1 MSIPAAST
9 SNNGSEIAII
19 GLAGRFP
26 GAKNIDEF
34 WNNLQNG
41 IESISFFSDEE
52 LLEAGIDGE
61 LLSSPNYVK
70 ASAVVEDA
78 ELFDASFFGFNPREA
93 EITDPQHR
101 IFLECAW
108 EALEN
113 AGYKSGIEKYP
124 IGVFA
129 GAGLNAYLLNV
140 YSNKKAISVDGQQL
154 MIGCDKDFLSTRT
167 SYKLNLTGP
176 SYTVQTA
183 CSTSL
188 VAVHLA
194 CQSLLNGECDIALAG
209 GVAINAERK
218 AGYLYTE
225 GGIASPDGHCRAFDA
240 NAQGSVGGEG
250 VGIVVLKRLE
260 DALLHRDHIHAVIK
274 GSAINNDGSFKVSY
288 TAPRI
293 DTQAKAIRT
302 AQLVGEV
309 EPETITYIEA
319 HGTGTALGDPIEI
332 AALTQAFRLST
343 HKKGFCAIGSVKT
356 NIGHLDTAA
365 GVAGLI
371 KTVLALKHKQIPPSL
386 HFTSPNPEID
396 FANSPFYVN
405 TTLAEW
411 QSNGTPRRAG
421 VSSFGLGGTNAHV
434 VIEEAPIVETRDL
447 ASLHSRPWQVLM
459 LSAKSSSALETATT
473 NLANYFQE
481 NPDLNLADAAYTL
494 QVGRKAF
501 DYRRT
506 VVCRDI
512 QDAVNA
518 LQDSRRVITSSQKI
532 QQRPVAFMFSG
543 LGTHYIDMALE
554 LYQTEPIFRTCVD
567 QCCEILK
574 PLLGLDL
581 RDVLYPQRNSENG
594 KQKQDTLS
602 SGLDLRKMLG
612 RGQEQEDVET
622 LQTTSLLNQTVLTQ
636 PAIFVVEYAL
646 AQLWISWGIRPAAMI
661 GYSIG
666 EYVAATLAEVLSVE
680 DALNLVARRAQM
692 IEELPE
698 GAMLAV
704 PLSEEEIQPLLN
716 EKISMSA
723 INGSSLCVIAGAKD
737 AVEEWE
743 RQLGE
748 QNLIGKR
755 LQTSHAFHSVMMEAI
770 APAFSDLVKTFSL
783 KPPKIPYISNVTGT
797 WITAEQATD
806 PSYWVKHL
814 CQAVRFAEGVQHLW
828 QKDNPI
834 LLEVGPGQALISFA
848 SQCLEGED
856 RSKLVMLPTLRHSY
870 EQQSDV
876 AFLMNTLGRL
886 WLTGVEVDWSGF
898 YANEQRAR
906 IPLPTY
912 PFERQRYW
920 IDANPEA
927 NLTTQAQQ
935 PLHKKPN
942 IADWFYVPSWK
953 RSPHIPSKSEQK
965 LCCLVFVDTLG
976 VGSQVAEQLESQ
988 GHNVI
993 TVAIGEQFTK
1003 LGDCTY
1009 AINPQISSD
1018 YDTLLQELST
1028 LDLNPNAIADFW
1040 SVTANDTLPSDEAVK
1055 QTESSHQFFE
1065 ETQNLG
1071 FWSLLFL
1078 AQALGRRNI
1087 SDALKLTVVTSNIHD
1102 VTGED
1107 NLCPEKSTL
1116 LGASKVI
1123 PLEYAKINCS
1133 TIDIVIPSCKNP
1145 PASKLLDFLVTEIT
1159 SQTTDNTVA
1168 YRGHHRWVQ
1177 TFEPVRLDR
1186 DIASKSKVREG
1197 GVYLITGGLGGIGLV
1212 LAENLAQTAHTKL
1225 ILVGRKGLPE
1235 RSQWQQWLETHDSQ
1249 DSVSRKI
1256 EKVLALEK
1264 LGATV
1269 QVHSADVANLE
1280 QMQAVVTQVCKLF
1293 GPINGVIHAAGIA
1306 PGGII
1311 QIKTKEMANSVLAA
1325 KVRGTLV
1332 LEKVL
1337 KNSNLDFF
1345 VFCSSQ
1351 TSVLGHFGQLDYCAA
1366 NAFLD
1371 TYAHYCACKS
1381 SQPTVSISWGPWQ
1394 VGMEVETVV
1403 RDEIKQMLMLEEA
1416 NLKFGIKP
1424 QEGIDAFHRA
1434 LESNSPHIVVSTQD
1448 FLALVEQSKSFQ
1460 MEEKLSILE
1469 EKLVSA
1475 NITVPNHPRPD
1486 LENDYVAPRN
1496 EVEENLAKIW
1506 QQRLGIDQV
1515 GINDNFFELGG
1526 DSVLAIQVIAKANQL
1541 GFKLTA
1547 QQMFQH
1553 QTIAELATAASM
1565 QETKLTERSLQAG
1578 EVYLTPIQHRFFA
1591 QNQPDTINSFSQS
1604 LLLEVKQT
1612 CDSQLLEQALRYVI
1626 QYHDVFR
1633 LRFTQTESGWQQ
1645 IEANTND
1652 VDVIEYEYVNLTP
1665 LSETEHEHA
1674 LESKITEIQSS
1685 FNLSEG
1691 SLVKVAFIELRSQKN
1706 SYLAIAI
1713 HSLLVDTISWQILL
1727 EDLQT
1732 AYQQLS
1738 QTKAI
1743 HLPDKTT
1750 SFKQWAQRIQDD
1762 AETPE
1767 AMRELKYW
1775 LAKAQKPFR
1784 ILPMDYHGRENTG
1797 GNVDIVS
1804 ISLDK
1809 TQTQALLNNVNK
1821 AYNTQINDVLL
1832 TALVQAFAKW
1842 TGELQLWVDVEDNS
1856 REKIFKNL
1864 SDISLS
1870 RTVGLFTTCF
1880 PANLDITEASD
1891 EGSALVAVK
1900 DYLRSI
1906 PNRGAGYDLLR
1917 YISSN
1922 QEIQSELKSF
1932 PQPQVSFKYLG
1943 NYDQL
1948 ISQSSVFNLTQ
1959 QPLKLNQ
1966 ISSANRFYLLE
1977 INGFIIQ
1984 EQLQF
1989 NWTYS
1994 KEVHRRE
2001 TIETLSSNY
2010 IEALQNIIAHCQ
2022 SLEGQK
2028 FTTSDFPRA
2037 KLSQKNLDKLLAKIN
2052 KANEE

>member
-1 MSIPAAST
+1 MNIPTAST
-9 SNNGSEIAII
+9 SINGSEIAII

-41 IESISFFSDEE
+41 VESISFFNDEE
-52 LLEAGIDGE
+52 LLESGVDAE
-61 LLSSPNYVK
+61 VLSYPNYVK
-70 ASAVVEDA
+70 ANAVVEDA

-113 AGYKSGIEKYP
+113 AGYKSGIEKYSV
-124 IGVFA
+124 GVFA
-129 GAGLNAYLLNV
+129 GAGLNGYLLNV
-140 YSNKKAISVDGQQL
+140 YSNQKIISVDEQQL
-154 MIGCDKDFLSTRT
+154 AIACDKDFLSTRT

-194 CQSLLNGECDIALAG
+194 IMSLLNGECDIALAG
-209 GVAINAERK
+209 GVAIHTERK

-225 GGIASPDGHCRAFDA
+225 GGIMSPDGHCRAFDA

-250 VGIVVLKRLE
+250 VGIVVLKRLD
-260 DALLHRDHIHAVIK
+260 DALSDRDRIHAVIK

-293 DTQAKAIRT
+293 ETQAKVIRT
-302 AQLVGEV
+302 AQLVAEV
-309 EPETITYIEA
+309 EPESITYIET

-332 AALTQAFRLST
+332 AALTQAFQTST
-343 HKKGFCAIGSVKT
+343 QKKGFCAIGSVKT

-405 TTLAEW
+405 TTLAKW
-411 QSNGTPRRAG
+411 QTNGTPRRAG

-434 VIEEAPIVETRDL
+434 ILEEAPVVE
-447 ASLHSRPWQVLM
+447 ASSPSRSWQLLM
-459 LSAKSSSALETATT
+459 LSAKTSSALETATT
-473 NLANYFQE
+473 NLANYFRE
-481 NPDLNLADAAYTL
+481 HPDLNLADAAYTL

-501 DYRRT
+501 DYRRM

-518 LQDSRRVITSSQKI
+518 LQEPKRVITSTQKT

-554 LYQTEPIFRTCVD
+554 LYQTEPTFRACVD
-567 QCCEILK
+567 QCCELLK
-574 PLLGLDL
+574 PHLGLDL
-581 RDVLYPQRNSENG
+581 RDVLYPNRNSSNG
-594 KQKQDTLS
+594 SKQKQNTQS
-602 SGLDLRKMLG
+602 TGLDLRKMLG
-612 RGQEQEDVET
+612 RGEEQADVAT
-622 LQTTSLLNQTVLTQ
+622 QQLNQTFLTQ
-636 PAIFVVEYAL
+636 PAIFVIEYAL

-680 DALNLVARRAQM
+680 DALTLVAKRAQM
-692 IEELPE
+692 IQELPE

-704 PLSEEEIQPLLN
+704 PLSESEIQPLLN

-723 INGSSLCVIAGAKD
+723 INGSSLCVIAGATD
-737 AVEEWE
+737 AMEEWE
-743 RQLGE
+743 RQLSQQDLVGR
-748 QNLIGKR
+748 R

-770 APAFSDLVKTFSL
+770 APAFGDLVKTFSL
-783 KPPKIPYISNVTGT
+783 KPPKIPYVSNVTGT

-806 PSYWVKHL
+806 PGYWVNHL
-814 CQAVRFAEGVQHLW
+814 CQTVRFAEGLQQLW

-848 SQCLEGED
+848 SQCIESND
-856 RSKLVMLPTLRHSY
+856 KTQLVMLASLRHSY

-886 WLTGVEVDWSGF
+886 WLEGVEVDWSGF
-898 YANEQRAR
+898 YTNEQRDR

-927 NLTTQAQQ
+927 NLATRSQQA
-935 PLHKKPN
+935 LHKKPN
-942 IADWFYVPSWK
+942 LADWFYVPSWK

-965 LCCLVFVDTLG
+965 PCCLVFVDTSG
-976 VGSQVAEQLESQ
+976 VGSQVAKQLELQ
-988 GHNVI
+988 GHYVI
-993 TVAIGEQFTK
+993 TVTIGEQFTK
-1003 LGDCTY
+1003 LGDRAY
-1009 AINPQISSD
+1009 AINPQTSSD
-1018 YDTLLQELST
+1018 YDTLLQELSK
-1028 LDLNPNAIADFW
+1028 LDLNPNAIAKRPVWHFAHFW
-1040 SVTANDTLPSDEAVK
+1040 SVTPNDTLPGNEPVK

-1065 ETQNLG
+1065 DSQNLG

-1087 SDALKLTVVTSNIHD
+1087 TDALKLIVVTSNVHD

-1107 NLCPEKSTL
+1107 SLCPEKATI
-1116 LGASKVI
+1116 LGPCKVI
-1123 PLEYAKINCS
+1123 PLEYPKITCR
-1133 TIDIVIPSCKNP
+1133 TIDIVISSCKNP
-1145 PASKLLDFLVTEIT
+1145 PVQKLIDYLVTEIT
-1159 SQTTDNTVA
+1159 AQQTDNIIA
-1168 YRGHHRWVQ
+1168 YRGYHRWVQ

-1186 DIASKSKVREG
+1186 DIANTTKLREG

-1212 LAENLAQTAHTKL
+1212 LAENLAKTAQANL

-1235 RSQWQQWLETHDSQ
+1235 RSQWEQWLATHDNQ

-1264 LGATV
+1264 LGAIV
-1269 QVHSADVANLE
+1269 QVNSADVANLE
-1280 QMQAVVTQVCKLF
+1280 QMQTVVAQALKQF
-1293 GPINGVIHAAGIA
+1293 GRIDGVIHTAGIA

-1311 QIKTKEMANSVLAA
+1311 QLKTRDMANSVLAA

-1337 KNSNLDFF
+1337 KNYNLDFF
-1345 VFCSSQ
+1345 VLCSSQ
-1351 TSVLGHFGQLDYCAA
+1351 TSILGHFGQVDYCAA

-1381 SQPTVSISWGPWQ
+1381 SQSTVSISWGPWQ

-1403 RDEIKQMLMLEEA
+1403 PDEIKQMREEA
-1416 NLKFGIKP
+1416 NLKLGIKP

-1434 LESNSPHIVVSTQD
+1434 LESNLPHIVVSTQD
-1448 FLALVEQSKSFQ
+1448 FPTLIERSKSFQ
-1460 MEEKLSILE
+1460 VEEELAILE

-1475 NITVPNHPRPD
+1475 NITVLNHPRPN

-1496 EVEENLAKIW
+1496 EVEQKLAEIW
-1506 QQRLGIDQV
+1506 QQRLGIDQI
-1515 GINDNFFELGG
+1515 GIHDNFFELGG
-1526 DSVLAIQVIAKANQL
+1526 DSVLAIQVVAKANKL
-1541 GFKLTA
+1541 GLKLTA

-1553 QTIAELATAASM
+1553 QNIAELAIAACM
-1565 QETKLTERSLQAG
+1565 LEPKQTENSLRTG
-1578 EVYLTPIQHRFFA
+1578 EVYLTPIQHRFIA
-1591 QNQPDTINSFSQS
+1591 QNQPDVHSLNQS
-1604 LLLEVKQT
+1604 LLLEIQQT
-1612 CDSQLLEQALRYVI
+1612 CNPKVLEQAVQYVI
-1626 QYHDVFR
+1626 QYHDIFR
-1633 LRFTQTESGWQQ
+1633 LRFIQKESGWQQ

-1652 VDVIEYEYVNLTP
+1652 VDVMVCEHVNLSS
-1665 LSETEHEHA
+1665 LSENEQKDA
-1674 LESKITEIQSS
+1674 LESAIQERQNN

-1691 SLVKVAFIELRSQKN
+1691 SLVKVAFIELQSQKN
-1706 SYLAIAI
+1706 SYLLITI
-1713 HSLLVDTISWQILL
+1713 HHLLVDAVSWQILL

-1732 AYQQLS
+1732 AYQQLN
-1738 QTKAI
+1738 QGKAI

-1750 SFKQWAQRIQDD
+1750 SFKQWAQCMQEY
-1762 AETPE
+1762 AETLE
-1767 AMRELKYW
+1767 IMREQDYW

-1784 ILPMDYHGRENTG
+1784 SLPVDYPARENTG
-1797 GNVDIVS
+1797 ASADIVS

-1809 TQTQALLNNVNK
+1809 KETQALLKNVNK

-1856 REKIFKNL
+1856 REKIFKNIN
-1864 SDISLS
+1864 DISLS
-1870 RTVGLFTTCF
+1870 RTVGLLTTCF
-1880 PANLDITEASD
+1880 PALLDITEASD
-1891 EGSALVAVK
+1891 QGNALVAVK
-1900 DYLRSI
+1900 EYLRSI
-1906 PNRGAGYDLLR
+1906 PNRGTGYDVLR
-1917 YISSN
+1917 YVSGN
-1922 QEIQSELKSF
+1922 QEVKSKLKSF

-1943 NYDQL
+1943 DFDPV
-1948 ISQSSVFNLTQ
+1948 ISQSSLFNLAQ
-1959 QPLKLNQ
+1959 QPVRLNQ
-1966 ISSANRFYLLE
+1966 SPRTNRFYLLE
-1977 INGFIIQ
+1977 INGVIVQ
-1984 EQLQF
+1984 SQLQL
-1989 NWTYS
+1989 NWIYNTA
-1994 KEVHRRE
+1994 VHRRE
-2001 TIETLSSNY
+2001 TIETLASNF
-2010 IEALQNIIAHCQ
+2010 IEALRNIIAHCQ
-2022 SLEGQK
+2022 SIERQK
-2028 FTTSDFPRA
+2028 YTPSDFPRA
-2037 KLSQKNLDKLLAKIN
+2037 NLSQQNLDKLMAKIN
-2052 KANEE
+2052 RANEE